1 MKYYIA
7 FIFILILQNNKLYS
21 QNYFSK
27 VYPNYNENIIAAS
40 GIFPPIFSD
49 KSGES
54 IFISTEQILNAPY
67 RNLYANKIDK
77 SGKLLWSKSIK
88 DSLSFYY
95 AEDGLEMADARKVV
109 CGAKYITLEKKYQ
122 FWVSIFSPDFLT
134 DKEYIFPSEFN
145 NSVVKRI
152 KITKNGEFLLAGY
165 HAKFNNLGVASEKGR
180 AMVMRVDTLGNV
192 KWYHEFYD
200 STDEKE
206 LHGFSGLA
214 EDEDGNVYVSG
225 ANGNRDGNGDAI
237 MAKIDRDGK
246 VLWYRQYSSK
256 DAEGFTS
263 LYLQKNGSILAIGFS
278 GSPDI
283 FSTSWLKVYVANL
296 DRNGNIN
303 WEKKH
308 SLRYDVGFSNCVAAD
323 DGNYVCTGAVQ
334 DKEEPDGKDN
344 RDGFLQK
351 LSPNGDVIWEHQYSN
366 WNRRVEFF
374 WNLSKAYD
382 GGYFLG
388 GMSWISE
395 DVHESRA
402 WVVKTDSNGCIVPGC
417 TTDFITEKEPHK
429 DLFLL
434 SPNPTQDYVNIYMND
449 VEFYDRKYDLDLYD
463 QQGRIV
469 QHHVVQ
475 GRVTQVDLNS
485 LPAGMYYHRIV
496 DGKNK
501 FMQSGKVVVNR

>member
-54 IFISTEQILNAPY
+54 IFISAHQILNSPY
-67 RNLYANKIDK
+67 INLSASKIDHIGNIVWHK
-77 SGKLLWSKSIK
+77 IIK
-88 DSLSFYY
+88 DSLSKYF
-95 AEDGLEMADARKVV
+95 AEDGLQLSDNRIVL
-109 CGAKYITLEKKYQ
+109 CGGKYISSEKKYQ
-122 FWVSIFSPDFLT
+122 FWVSIFSSDFLL
-134 DKEYIFPSEFN
+134 DKEYIFPSEFD
-145 NSVVKRI
+145 NSGIKRI
-152 KITKNGEFLLAGY
+152 KLTKNGEFLLAGF
-165 HAKFNNLGVASEKGR
+165 HGKFNNLGVASEKGR

-206 LHGFSGLA
+206 LHGFSGIT
-214 EDEDGNVYVSG
+214 EDEDGNIYVSG
-225 ANGNRDGNGDAI
+225 ANGNRDGNGDLI
-237 MAKIDRDGK
+237 MAKINREGN
-246 VLWYRQYSSK
+246 VVWYKQYPSQDSEGLACLYMQK
-256 DAEGFTS
+256 D
-263 LYLQKNGSILAIGFS
+263 GSILGIGGS
-278 GSPDI
+278 GDPNI
-283 FSTSWLKVYVANL
+283 FTRSWVKVMVMNL
-296 DRNGNIN
+296 DQDGNIM
-303 WEKKH
+303 WTKKH
-308 SLRYDVGFSNCVAAD
+308 SLRYHIVFSNCIESG
-323 DGNYVCTGAVQ
+323 DGNYVCTGVTQ
-334 DKEEPDGKDN
+334 DTIEPDGKDN
-344 RDGFLQK
+344 RDGVLQK
-351 LSPNGDVIWEHQYSN
+351 ISPNGDVIWERQYGN
-366 WNRRVEFF
+366 WNRRLEGF

-382 GGYFLG
+382 GGYYLG

-402 WVVKTDSNGCIVPGC
+402 WVVKTDSNGCIIPGC

-434 SPNPTQDYVNIYMND
+434 SPNPTQDYVNVYMND
-449 VEFYDRKYDLDLYD
+449 VEFYDRKYYLNLYD

-475 GRVTQVDLNS
+475 GRVTQVDLSS
-485 LPAGMYYHRIV
+485 LPAGMYYYRIV
-496 DGKNK
+496 NERNK

>member
-1 MKYYIA
+1 MKYIELV
-7 FIFILILQNNKLYS
+7 FFSLIFIHNNYTQQFYSKIYPSLQAERTADGISSLTTLNIQNEAILVNLQWS
-21 QNYFSK
+21 
-27 VYPNYNENIIAAS
+27 
-40 GIFPPIFSD
+40 
-49 KSGES
+49 
-54 IFISTEQILNAPY
+54 ILNANKY
-67 RNLYANKIDK
+67 SYASKVNSFGEII
-77 SGKLLWSKSIK
+77 WSKQLSDSI
-88 DSLSFYY
+88 
-95 AEDGLEMADARKVV
+95 
-109 CGAKYITLEKKYQ
+109 
-122 FWVSIFSPDFLT
+122 
-134 DKEYIFPSEFN
+134 N
-145 NSVVKRI
+145 
-152 KITKNGEFLLAGY
+152 FLLPKDCRMLNNGFIFLCGSKY
-165 HAKFNNLGVASEKGR
+165 FNAINKRQMWYAYYDQEMNLLHDHIINDEFDNPEIQRILQLKNSELVLCGHNSKYNNRGNGASEKAR

-395 DVHESRA
+395 DVHESRS

-434 SPNPTQDYVNIYMND
+434 SPNPTQDYVNVYMND
-449 VEFYDRKYDLDLYD
+449 VEFYDRKYDLHLYD

-475 GRVTQVDLNS
+475 GRVTQVDLSS
-485 LPAGMYYHRIV
+485 LSAGMYYYRIV
-496 DGKNK
+496 DERNK
-501 FMQSGKVVVNR
+501 VRQSGKVVVNR